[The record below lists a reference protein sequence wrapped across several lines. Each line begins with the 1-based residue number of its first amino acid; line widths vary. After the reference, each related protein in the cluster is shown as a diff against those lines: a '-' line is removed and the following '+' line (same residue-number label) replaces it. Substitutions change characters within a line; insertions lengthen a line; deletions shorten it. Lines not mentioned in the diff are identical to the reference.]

1 MAQNWAQAEDY
12 PDIIDAKVEESVEI
26 LENVNFFE
34 NSLVDDEDYLE
45 EKIIINQNVPVSSF
59 LYAES
64 SVDVLRNYFEV

>member
-1 MAQNWAQAEDY
+1 MAQNWVQAEDY
-12 PDIIDAKVEESVEI
+12 PDIIDAKVDESVEI